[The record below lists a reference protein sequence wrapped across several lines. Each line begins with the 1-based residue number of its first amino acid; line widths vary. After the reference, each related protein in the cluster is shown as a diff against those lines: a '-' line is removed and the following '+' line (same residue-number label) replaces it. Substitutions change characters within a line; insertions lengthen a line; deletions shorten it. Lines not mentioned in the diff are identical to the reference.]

1 MLSLRSFDVL
11 WRVDFDNIL
20 SNTEMDF
27 KSGFGVFITSRV
39 VTKHFLAVK
48 LILILSTRLNWSSIV
63 GQFKCCFLASDF

>member
-1 MLSLRSFDVL
+1 MLSIRSFDFGGWIL
-11 WRVDFDNIL
+11 TTIL

>member
-1 MLSLRSFDVL
+1 MLSIRSFDFGG
-11 WRVDFDNIL
+11 WIL
-20 SNTEMDF
+20 TSIFSNTEMDF